1 MYDSV
6 FPQQATEVLSRLF
19 ALIKRAPRDVATRLN
34 RESAGLSPDLLTNIR
49 QFGSTPTPRQLQA
62 LKLRLSLTIGGA
74 FKLFGYKL
82 DGMQSIDR
90 FLNGGRTRFVESYPF
105 HRDRPVDLPGT
116 LGHDRT
122 FQGTAFLSD
131 LVLRWQK
138 QIPIRAIRGLHW
150 QKNGFLY
157 AQLGSSDTLAMPKIP
172 PGSHIVIRP
181 IGEQERQNPYPTR
194 MYFLQNGRGYLCCG
208 CTVRQRKLWL
218 ITEDHNYAGPHEF
231 YYPGEVR
238 IVGRV
243 TSFGVRLPLAV
254 SSFALPQRAYRS
266 APLILPWEHRSLPK
280 LISAERQRFG
290 ITEAHLARASEI
302 LESHLGASV
311 SARTLRRY
319 EQETERVPRTAVLIC
334 LALIHSLRLTDVL
347 RILNLWTDESQHYS
361 LNALMSATTFDDL
374 PTGFPPAEAPDPV
387 TRWQPLLDEW
397 GEWPT
402 LLSMA
407 MPNLGEWG
415 HRTLR
420 INQSAWFK
428 GLDPL
433 LAPHSVVVL
442 DELKVSPPLHT
453 ESQKQS
459 WDRPIFALRH
469 EDRIFCGYLEEHGV
483 NLVLLPHPAA
493 SGTPRMTFRRNQV
506 QILGKVAAV
515 ASQL

>member
-6 FPQQATEVLSRLF
+6 FPQQVTEVLSRLF
-19 ALIKRAPRDVATRLN
+19 ALIRRAPRDVATRLN
-34 RESAGLSPDLLTNIR
+34 RESAGLSPDLLSNIR

-62 LKLRLSLTIGGA
+62 LKLRLSLTIEGA
-74 FKLFGYKL
+74 FKIFGYKL
-82 DGMQSIDR
+82 DGMRSIEAL
-90 FLNGGRTRFVESYPF
+90 LNGGRTRFVESYPF

-116 LGHDRT
+116 LGLDRS
-122 FQGTAFLSD
+122 FQDTAFLSD
-131 LVLRWQK
+131 LVVRWQK

-157 AQLGSSDTLAMPKIP
+157 AQLGSSDTVAMPRIP
-172 PGSHIVIRP
+172 PGSHIAIRP
-181 IGEQERQNPYPTR
+181 IGEQERQNPNPMR
-194 MYFLQNGRGYLCCG
+194 MYFLQNGGGYLCCG
-208 CTVRQRKLWL
+208 CTVRQGRLLL
-218 ITEDHNYAGPHEF
+218 ITEDHNYAGLHEF
-231 YYPGEVR
+231 FYPGEVR

-254 SSFALPQRAYRS
+254 PSFALSQRTYRP
-266 APLILPWEHRSLPK
+266 APLILPWEHRSLPE

-290 ITEAHLARASEI
+290 ITEAHLTRASEI

-319 EQETERVPRTAVLIC
+319 EQEKERVPRTAVLIN

-361 LNALMSATTFDDL
+361 LNALMSARTFDDL
-374 PTGFPPAEAPDPV
+374 PTGYPPAEPPDPV

-407 MPNLGEWG
+407 MPNLGEGG
-415 HRTLR
+415 HHILR
-420 INQSAWFK
+420 INQSTWFK

-433 LAPHSVVVL
+433 IAPHSIVVL

-453 ESQKQS
+453 ENHKQN

-469 EDRIFCGYLEEHGV
+469 DDRTFCGYLEAHGS
-483 NLVLLPHPAA
+483 NLVLLPDSAA

-515 ASQL
+515 ASPL

>member
-19 ALIKRAPRDVATRLN
+19 ALIRRAPRDVATRLN
-34 RESAGLSPDLLTNIR
+34 RESAGLSPDLLTNLR

-82 DGMQSIDR
+82 DSMRSIEAL
-90 FLNGGRTRFVESYPF
+90 LNGGRTRFVESYPF

-116 LGHDRT
+116 LAHDRA
-122 FQGTAFLSD
+122 FQDTAFLSD
-131 LVLRWQK
+131 LVVRWQK
-138 QIPIRAIRGLHW
+138 QIPIRAIRGPHW

-157 AQLGSSDTLAMPKIP
+157 AQLGSSDTLAMPRIP
-172 PGSHIVIRP
+172 PGSHIALRP
-181 IGEQERQNPYPTR
+181 IGEQERQNPNPMR
-194 MYFLQNGRGYLCCG
+194 MYFLQHGSGYLCCG
-208 CTVRQRKLWL
+208 CTVRQRRLLL
-218 ITEDHNYAGPHEF
+218 ITEDHDYAGPHEF
-231 YYPGEVR
+231 FYPGEIR

-243 TSFGVRLPLAV
+243 TSFGVRLPFAV
-254 SSFALPQRAYRS
+254 PSLALPQRTHRT
-266 APLILPWEHRSLPK
+266 APLILPWEHRSLPE

-319 EQETERVPRTAVLIC
+319 EQEKERAPRTAVLIC

-415 HRTLR
+415 HQILR

-442 DELKVSPPLHT
+442 NELNVSPPLHT
-453 ESQKQS
+453 ESQTQN
-459 WDRPIFALRH
+459 WDRQLFALRH
-469 EDRIFCGYLEEHGV
+469 EDKLFCGYLEAHGA
-483 NLVLLPHPAA
+483 NLVLLPHPRA
-493 SGTPRMTFRRNQV
+493 SGTPRVTFRRNQV
-506 QILGKVAAV
+506 QILGQIAAV
-515 ASQL
+515 ASPL

>member
-19 ALIKRAPRDVATRLN
+19 TLIRRAPRDVVTRLN

-82 DGMQSIDR
+82 DGMRSIEAL
-90 FLNGGRTRFVESYPF
+90 LNGGRTRFVESYPF
-105 HRDRPVDLPGT
+105 HRDRLVDLPGT
-116 LGHDRT
+116 LAHDRA
-122 FQGTAFLSD
+122 FQDTAFLCD
-131 LVLRWQK
+131 LVVRWQK
-138 QIPIRAIRGLHW
+138 QVPIRAIRGPHW
-150 QKNGFLY
+150 QKNGILY
-157 AQLGSSDTLAMPKIP
+157 AHLGFNDSLAMPKIP
-172 PGSHIVIRP
+172 PGSHIAIRP
-181 IGEQERQNPYPTR
+181 IGEQERQNPNPMR
-194 MYFLQNGRGYLCCG
+194 MYFLQHGSGYLCCG
-208 CTVRQRKLWL
+208 CTVRQRRLLL

-231 YYPGEVR
+231 FYPGEVR

-254 SSFALPQRAYRS
+254 PSSALHQRTYKP
-266 APLILPWEHRSLPK
+266 APLILPWEHSSLPE

-319 EQETERVPRTAVLIC
+319 EQEKERVPRTAVLIC
-334 LALIHSLRLTDVL
+334 LALIHSLRLRDVL
-347 RILNLWTDESQHYS
+347 RILNLWTDESQNYS

-402 LLSMA
+402 LISMA
-407 MPNLGEWG
+407 IPNLGGWG
-415 HRTLR
+415 DRILR
-420 INQSAWFK
+420 INQSVWFK
-428 GLDPL
+428 GIDPL

-442 DELKVSPPLHT
+442 DELKVSPPLHAV
-453 ESQKQS
+453 SHNQS
-459 WDRPIFALRH
+459 WDRPIFAMRH
-469 EDRIFCGYLEEHGV
+469 EDRTFCGYLETHGT
-483 NLVLLPHPAA
+483 NLVLLPHPATL
-493 SGTPRMTFRRNQV
+493 GTSRMIFRRNQV
-506 QILGKVAAV
+506 QVLGKVVAV
-515 ASQL
+515 ASPL

>member
-1 MYDSV
+1 MYDPIFSK
-6 FPQQATEVLSRLF
+6 QATDVLSRLF
-19 ALIKRAPRDVATRLN
+19 ALIRKAPRDVATRLN
-34 RESAGLSPDLLTNIR
+34 RESAGLSPDLLSNIR
-49 QFGSTPTPRQLQA
+49 RFGSTPTPHQLQA

-82 DGMQSIDR
+82 DGMRSIEA

-122 FQGTAFLSD
+122 FHGTAFLSD
-131 LVLRWQK
+131 LVVRWQK

-157 AQLGSSDTLAMPKIP
+157 AQLGSSDTLAMPRIP
-172 PGSHIVIRP
+172 PGSHIAILP
-181 IGEQERQNPYPTR
+181 IGEQERQNPNPMR
-194 MYFLQNGRGYLCCG
+194 MYFLQNGSGYLCCG
-208 CTVRQRKLWL
+208 CTVRQRRLLL

-231 YYPGEVR
+231 FYPGEVR

-254 SSFALPQRAYRS
+254 PSFALPQRTHRP
-266 APLILPWEHRSLPK
+266 APLILPWEHRSLPE
-280 LISAERQRFG
+280 LISAERHRFG
-290 ITEAHLARASEI
+290 ITEAHLARASQI
-302 LESHLGASV
+302 LESLLGASV

-319 EQETERVPRTAVLIC
+319 EQENERVPRTAVLIC

-374 PTGFPPAEAPDPV
+374 PTGFPPAEPPDPV

-415 HRTLR
+415 HRTIR
-420 INQSAWFK
+420 INQSVWFK

-433 LAPHSVVVL
+433 LVPHSVVVL

-459 WDRPIFALRH
+459 WARAIFALRH
-469 EDRIFCGYLEEHGV
+469 EDRTFCGYLEASGA

-515 ASQL
+515 ASPL

>member
-6 FPQQATEVLSRLF
+6 FPQQVTEVLSRLF
-19 ALIKRAPRDVATRLN
+19 ALIRRAPRDVATRLN
-34 RESAGLSPDLLTNIR
+34 RESAGLSPDLLSNIR

-74 FKLFGYKL
+74 FKIFGYKL
-82 DGMQSIDR
+82 DGMRSIEAL
-90 FLNGGRTRFVESYPF
+90 LNGGRTRIVESYPF

-116 LGHDRT
+116 LGLDRS
-122 FQGTAFLSD
+122 FQDTAFLSD
-131 LVLRWQK
+131 LVVRWQK
-138 QIPIRAIRGLHW
+138 QIPIRAIRGLYW

-157 AQLGSSDTLAMPKIP
+157 AQLGSSDTVAMPRIP
-172 PGSHIVIRP
+172 PGSHIAIRP
-181 IGEQERQNPYPTR
+181 IGEQERQNPNPMR
-194 MYFLQNGRGYLCCG
+194 MYFLQNGGGYLCCG
-208 CTVRQRKLWL
+208 CTVRQGRLLL

-231 YYPGEVR
+231 FYPGEVR

-254 SSFALPQRAYRS
+254 PSFALSQRTYRP
-266 APLILPWEHRSLPK
+266 APLILPWEHRSLPE

-290 ITEAHLARASEI
+290 ITEAHLTRASEI

-319 EQETERVPRTAVLIC
+319 EQEKERVPRTAVLIN

-361 LNALMSATTFDDL
+361 LNALMSARTFDDL
-374 PTGFPPAEAPDPV
+374 PTGYPPAEPPDPV

-415 HRTLR
+415 HHILR
-420 INQSAWFK
+420 INQSTWFK

-433 LAPHSVVVL
+433 IAPHSIVVL

-453 ESQKQS
+453 ENHKQN

-469 EDRIFCGYLEEHGV
+469 EDRAFCGYLEAHGA
-483 NLVLLPHPAA
+483 NLVLLPDSAA

-515 ASQL
+515 ASPL